1 MPQEARRE
9 RALALVQE
17 LAGDGVRIEPGM
29 RLVDAGLDSLAFVE
43 LAAAIERD
51 LGVDLTSED
60 LDGSDRVE
68 DVVRAVERAP
78 TRVGQPALPRGIGGL
93 QGPAEA
99 VGGWALRWWFRLE
112 VEGARNLPEDGP
124 AVLAMNHE
132 SALDIPL
139 VVAATPRRITFMAKK
154 ELFKNAFASWS
165 LHTLGGFR
173 VDRDR
178 FDLAAVAAALE
189 ALERGDVLGMY
200 PEGTRSPGELLPF
213 LNGAA
218 WLALRTGAP
227 LVPCSISGTEHA
239 GRASSPVRVRIRFHE
254 PIAVERSDDP
264 AERRARA
271 EQLTARLRAAIEAG
285 LRRPGD
291 PAPGRL
297 VPDAPRGPAAAG
309 DPSGKRMR
317 PLRVLRGDGRKPG

>member
-1 MPQEARRE
+1 MSRDGRRE

-17 LAGDGVRIEPGM
+17 LAGDRVRIEPGM
-29 RLVDAGLDSLAFVE
+29 RFADAGLDSLAFVE

-51 LGVDLTSED
+51 LGVDLSPAN
-60 LDGSDRVE
+60 LDAAVPIE
-68 DVVRAVERAP
+68 DVVRAVEHAP

-93 QGPAEA
+93 QGPAEV

-112 VEGARNLPEDGP
+112 VEGAKNLPEEGP

-139 VVAATPRRITFMAKK
+139 VVAAARRRITFMAKK

-178 FDLAAVAAALE
+178 FDLVAVAAALE
-189 ALERGDVLGMY
+189 AIERGDVLGMY

-218 WLALRTGAP
+218 WVALRTGAP
-227 LVPCSISGTEHA
+227 LVPCSISGTELA
-239 GRASSPVRVRIRFHE
+239 GRASSPGRVRVRIRFHE
-254 PIAVERSDDP
+254 PIAVERCDDP

-285 LRRPGD
+285 LRRERTRAPD
-291 PAPGRL
+291 PL
-297 VPDAPRGPAAAG
+297 VPEVAEGPAGEAG
-309 DPSGKRMR
+309 EPSPRSKR
-317 PLRVLRGDGRKPG
+317 

>member
-1 MPQEARRE
+1 MSEGGCRE
-9 RALALVQE
+9 RALALVQK
-17 LAGDGVRIEPGM
+17 LVGDGVRVEPG
-29 RLVDAGLDSLAFVE
+29 RRFADTGIDSLAFVE

-51 LGVDLTSED
+51 LGVDLSLANLDAADRIED
-60 LDGSDRVE
+60 LM
-68 DVVRAVERAP
+68 RAVEQAP
-78 TRVGQPALPRGIGGL
+78 TRGGQPALPRGIGGL

-99 VGGWALRWWFRLE
+99 IGGWALRWWFRLE
-112 VEGARNLPEDGP
+112 VAGARNLPEDGP

-139 VVAATPRRITFMAKK
+139 VVAAARRPITFMAKK

-178 FDLAAVAAALE
+178 FDLLAVQRALA

-200 PEGTRSPGELLPF
+200 PEGTRSPGQLLPF

-239 GRASSPVRVRIRFHE
+239 GRASSPGRVRVRIRFQE

-271 EQLTARLRAAIEAG
+271 EQLTPRLRAAIEAG
-285 LRRPGD
+285 LLRGRVPT
-291 PAPGRL
+291 PGRL
-297 VPDAPRGPAAAG
+297 VPEVAEGPGGEEEEPSPR
-309 DPSGKRMR
+309 STR
-317 PLRVLRGDGRKPG
+317 

>member
-1 MPQEARRE
+1 VKRPVTLRSMSRDERRE
-9 RALALVQE
+9 AVLALVQE

-29 RLVDAGLDSLAFVE
+29 RFADAGLDSLGFVE

-51 LGVDLTSED
+51 LGVDLSHED
-60 LDGSDRVE
+60 LDGSDRIE
-68 DVVRAVERAP
+68 DVVRRVEHAP
-78 TRVGQPALPRGIGGL
+78 TGDGQAALPRGIGGL
-93 QGPAEA
+93 QGPAEV

-112 VEGARNLPEDGP
+112 VEGAMNLPAEGP

-139 VVAATPRRITFMAKK
+139 VVVASRRRITFMAKK

-178 FDLAAVAAALE
+178 FDLAAVEAGLE

-218 WLALRTGAP
+218 WLAIRTGVP

-239 GRASSPVRVRIRFHE
+239 GRASSPGRVRVRIRFHE
-254 PIAVERSDDP
+254 PIAVGRSDDP

-271 EQLTARLRAAIEAG
+271 EQLTMRLRAAIGAG
-285 LRRPGD
+285 LRRGTDPDPGL
-291 PAPGRL
+291 APGGERRSG
-297 VPDAPRGPAAAG
+297 RG
-309 DPSGKRMR
+309 
-317 PLRVLRGDGRKPG
+317 RG